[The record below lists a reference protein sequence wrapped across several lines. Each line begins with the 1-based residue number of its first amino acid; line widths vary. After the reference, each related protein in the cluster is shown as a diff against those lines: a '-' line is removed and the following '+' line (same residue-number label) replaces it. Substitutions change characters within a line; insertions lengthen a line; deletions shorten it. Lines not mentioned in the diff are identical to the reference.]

1 MRYILWIAM
10 VSLIAIPTHAQVLQ
24 GQWVDDANVQIDKIR
39 KSNMRL
45 IVVDSAGKPVRDA
58 KLDVTQ
64 VSHAFQW
71 GVKLDPTWI
80 KDGVVNLK
88 QDAPVYRC
96 FNGVSLEAMTAWPKA
111 EPSPGEWNADQLRK
125 TIGEIKR
132 LGLAVRWGPVLSN
145 DAGRL
150 PDWVNKLDPAAMVLA
165 CQTHVQRVSTEF
177 GDEMES
183 LCVIGCAVGQ
193 DIFTERIGSPIYGR
207 LYEAARTKSPHARL
221 SMYFADGLSPQRTQA
236 VVRMATDLRDQ
247 FIPLDEV
254 DLEVRLSGTLVQ
266 APVARSLKW
275 VADAG
280 LESQLVNVEVAGE
293 SPTSAAI
300 NLETL
305 LLTAFASPGVN
316 GIWFAGLTGDSFT
329 NPEAALI
336 DATGNV
342 TSAGRLLDQ
351 LVHTK
356 WRTVSTIATDALGN
370 ARLRGF
376 AGAYRAV
383 AHFPDGTTATTN
395 FWLPPKE
402 NERVVL
408 IQALATE
415 VKK

>member
-1 MRYILWIAM
+1 MILLM
-10 VSLIAIPTHAQVLQ
+10 AIPSHAQVLQ
-24 GQWVDDANVQIDKIR
+24 GQWVDEANAQIDKIR

-45 IVVDSAGKPVRDA
+45 IVVDRSGMPVRDA
-58 KLDVTQ
+58 KIDVTQ
-64 VSHAFQW
+64 ISHAFRW
-71 GVKLDPTWI
+71 GVKLDPAWI
-80 KDGVVNLK
+80 KDGIINLK

-96 FNGVSLEAMTAWPKA
+96 FNGLSLEALTAWPQA
-111 EPSPGEWNADQLRK
+111 EPSPGAWNADQLRR

-132 LGLAVRWGPVLSN
+132 RGLAVRWGPVLSS

-150 PDWVNKLDPAAMVLA
+150 PDWVNKLDPATMALA
-165 CQTHVQRVSTEF
+165 CQTHVQRVSAEY

-183 LCVIGCAVGQ
+183 LCVVGCAVGQ
-193 DIFTERIGSPIYGR
+193 DVFTERLGSPIYGR

-236 VVRMATDLRDQ
+236 VVRMTTDLRDQ
-247 FIPLDEV
+247 FIPIDEV
-254 DLEVRLSGTLVQ
+254 ALEVRLSGTLVQ

-275 VADAG
+275 IADAG
-280 LESQLVNVEVAGE
+280 LKSQLVNVEVAGE
-293 SPTSAAI
+293 SPTGAAI

-316 GIWFAGLTGDSFT
+316 GIWFAGVTGESFT

-336 DATGNV
+336 DATGNS
-342 TSAGRLLDQ
+342 TPAGSLLDQ

-356 WRTVSTIATDALGN
+356 WHTAATMTTDALGN
-370 ARLRGF
+370 AKIRGF
-376 AGAYRAV
+376 AGEYRAV
-383 AHFPDGTTATTN
+383 AHFPDGTTAETC

-402 NERVVL
+402 TERIVL
-408 IQALATE
+408 IQALAAE